1 MANSQFGSGTKILWK
16 DRKRW
21 CGLPWSFTRYYLVE
35 KEGSW
40 LKLFSSVGL
49 FSTYSEE
56 VNLYRIYD
64 ISVVQTLS
72 NKIWGTGTIVL
83 YCNVNST
90 EKVYLVRVK
99 DPYKV
104 RAMLAELIEVERAK
118 KGYRIAEFT
127 S

>member
-1 MANSQFGSGTKILWK
+1 MGKSQFGEGTKILWK

-21 CGLPWSFTRYYLVE
+21 CGLPWSFTRYTLVE

-40 LKLFSSVGL
+40 MKLFTTIGL
-49 FSTYSEE
+49 FSTYSDE

-64 ISVVQTLS
+64 ISVEQTLS
-72 NKIWGTGTIVL
+72 NKIWGTGTVVL
-83 YCNVNST
+83 HCNLNNT
-90 EKVYLVRVK
+90 EKVYLIRVK
-99 DPYKV
+99 EPYKV

-118 KGYRIAEFT
+118 KGYRNAELA

>member
-1 MANSQFGSGTKILWK
+1 MSNSQFGTGTKILWK

-40 LKLFSSVGL
+40 LKLFSSIGL

-104 RAMLAELIEVERAK
+104 RAMLAELIEIERTK

>member
-1 MANSQFGSGTKILWK
+1 MSKNQFGADTQILWK

-21 CGLPWSFTRYYLVE
+21 CGLPWSFTRYYIVE
-35 KEGSW
+35 KDGSW
-40 LKLFSSVGL
+40 MKLFSSTGL
-49 FSTYSEE
+49 FSTFSEE

-83 YCNVNST
+83 YCNVNSQ

-104 RAMLAELIEVERAK
+104 RAMLAELIETERAK

-127 S
+127 N

>member
-35 KEGSW
+35 KEGNW

>member
-64 ISVVQTLS
+64 ISVVQTLT

-127 S
+127 N

>member
-1 MANSQFGSGTKILWK
+1 MGRNQFGTNTKILWK

-40 LKLFSSVGL
+40 MKLFTSIGL
-49 FSTYSEE
+49 FSTYGEE
-56 VNLYRIYD
+56 INLYRIYD

-72 NKIWGTGTIVL
+72 NKIWGTGTVVL
-83 YCNVNST
+83 HCNLNNV
-90 EKVYLVRVK
+90 EKIYLTRVK

-118 KGYRIAEFT
+118 KGYRIAEFAG
-127 S
+127 

>member
-1 MANSQFGSGTKILWK
+1 MGRNQFGANTKILWK

-40 LKLFSSVGL
+40 MKLFTSIGL
-49 FSTYSEE
+49 FSTYGEE
-56 VNLYRIYD
+56 INLYRIYD

-72 NKIWGTGTIVL
+72 NKIWGTGTVVL
-83 YCNVNST
+83 HCNLNNV
-90 EKVYLVRVK
+90 EKIYLTRVK

-118 KGYRIAEFT
+118 KGYRIAEFAG
-127 S
+127 

>member
-1 MANSQFGSGTKILWK
+1 MANSQFGLGTKILWK

-104 RAMLAELIEVERAK
+104 RAMIAELIEVERAK

-127 S
+127 N